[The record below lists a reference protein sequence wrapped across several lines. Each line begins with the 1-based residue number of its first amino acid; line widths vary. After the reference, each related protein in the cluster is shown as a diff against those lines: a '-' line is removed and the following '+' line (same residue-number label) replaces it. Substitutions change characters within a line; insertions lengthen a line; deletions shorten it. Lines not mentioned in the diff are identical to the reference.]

1 MAWPASPARAGG
13 LKTSLIFDGK
23 GQLPRNNTC
32 ATTN

>member
-1 MAWPASPARAGG
+1 MAGFACARPVVI
-13 LKTSLIFDGK
+13 KTSLSFDGK